1 MASLRILAVAATS
14 RRIGHVFLIGNRLM
28 EWRMACAPTRSEVK
42 AAGALQELINTFR
55 PDVVVTEKLCPADR
69 KGDRA
74 RAVTEALQRIAAE
87 NYVLDVSV
95 ERIQRFANK
104 YEEAEQL
111 AALYP
116 AIMPW
121 TPRKR
126 RHYESE
132 PAAMVL
138 FDALAIAHIV
148 LQRPT
153 TTLAAAMS

>member
-1 MASLRILAVAATS
+1 MAVAATS
-14 RRIGHVFLIGNRLM
+14 RRVGHVFFIGNQLM
-28 EWRMACAPTRSEVK
+28 EWRTAAAPARSSVK

-55 PDVVVTEKLCPADR
+55 PDVVVTERLGSRDR

-74 RAVTEALQRIAAE
+74 REITAALQRIAAE

-95 ERIQRFANK
+95 ERIQIFDNK
-104 YEEAEQL
+104 YEEADAL

-116 AIMPW
+116 AIKPW
-121 TPRKR
+121 VPRKR
-126 RHYESE
+126 RHFDSE

-138 FDALAIAHIV
+138 FDALAAAHVV